1 MYRRVKRAVDKG
13 VSLGSL
19 RLKGLEKKVE
29 GRVVRIREGSAQL
42 DRDSSLRIAVAAKVD
57 GVYTNRKIFF
67 IKMKRGGIS
76 GFAKAG
82 TADGAERVA
91 AVIKAL
97 TGMRSTVVHINN
109 TYVLRCNE
117 RHLRTLVRYAEFA
130 DYVERW
136 VEGWT
141 ASKS

>member
-1 MYRRVKRAVDKG
+1 MYRRVKRAVDRG

-29 GRVVRIREGSAQL
+29 GRVVRIKEGSAQL
-42 DRDSSLRIAVAAKVD
+42 DRDSSLRIAVKVD
-57 GVYTNRKIFF
+57 GVYTNCEIFF

-82 TADGAERVA
+82 TADGAEHVA
-91 AVIKAL
+91 AVIKVL
-97 TGMRSTVVHINN
+97 TGMCPTVVRINN
-109 TYVLRCNE
+109 VYEAQRETPQDARPLR
-117 RHLRTLVRYAEFA
+117 RVRG
-130 DYVERW
+130 W